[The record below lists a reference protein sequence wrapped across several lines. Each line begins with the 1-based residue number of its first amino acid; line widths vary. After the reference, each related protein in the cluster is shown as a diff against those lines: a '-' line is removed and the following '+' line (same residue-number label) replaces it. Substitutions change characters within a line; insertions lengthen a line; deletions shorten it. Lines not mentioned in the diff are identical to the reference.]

1 MYFFS
6 EEDLARSSGLP
17 LPAAGQA
24 RCLPSGVSL
33 GLSQGEAEADMP
45 PRGQLWL
52 VGGLE
57 GAACVSRVVVMP
69 CARVEGVAH
78 GHLHKELF

>member
-1 MYFFS
+1 
-6 EEDLARSSGLP
+6 
-17 LPAAGQA
+17 
-24 RCLPSGVSL
+24 
-33 GLSQGEAEADMP
+33 MP